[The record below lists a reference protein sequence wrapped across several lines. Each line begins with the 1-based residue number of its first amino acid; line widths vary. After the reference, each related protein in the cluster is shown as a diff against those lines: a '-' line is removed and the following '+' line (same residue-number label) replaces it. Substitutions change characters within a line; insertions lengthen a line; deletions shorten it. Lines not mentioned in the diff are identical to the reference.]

1 MKLPTLI
8 ASAVFAAVSATASAQ
23 IIQVNSLAGLSPT
36 DSNDWSLLGAT
47 GTGISS
53 AISTFTTGGAGFSV
67 TNNTNTFERRDQGA
81 GWAGNFL
88 PGEALLWNLDPANG
102 AMVINPDSLIA
113 GAGFQIQS
121 NRYGPFVG
129 FVSIFDVGNTLLG
142 SFSVNGDSTAANDNS
157 AVFLGFLSTTVN
169 VDRFEIFIDD
179 IAGAGDFAIN
189 AIHFN
194 GIGGQ
199 VTPVPE
205 PSTYAL
211 IGSLA
216 LLALVVR
223 RRMVRAKA

>member
-1 MKLPTLI
+1 
-8 ASAVFAAVSATASAQ
+8 
-23 IIQVNSLAGLSPT
+23 
-36 DSNDWSLLGAT
+36 
-47 GTGISS
+47 
-53 AISTFTTGGAGFSV
+53 
-67 TNNTNTFERRDQGA
+67 
-81 GWAGNFL
+81 
-88 PGEALLWNLDPANG
+88 
-102 AMVINPDSLIA
+102 
-113 GAGFQIQS
+113 
-121 NRYGPFVG
+121 
-129 FVSIFDVGNTLLG
+129 
-142 SFSVNGDSTAANDNS
+142 VNGDSTAANDNS